1 MQGLKDW
8 DLPGKDLQGIIA
20 CGRVILDLL
29 LEHKKTKGQKP
40 FVFFRKLTGSLD
52 HGAGFGS
59 EVVDSGTITGLA
71 LAASDSVAILPKN
84 A

>member
-1 MQGLKDW
+1 M
-8 DLPGKDLQGIIA
+8 
-20 CGRVILDLL
+20 ILDLL
-29 LEHKKTKGQKP
+29 LAHKKTKGQKP

-59 EVVDSGTITGLA
+59 EVVYYGTIRGLGLA
-71 LAASDSVAILPKN
+71 LAASDSLAILPKN